1 MKNKKNKLMRKI
13 AMAIFVVG
21 LLTACGSG
29 NTVETPVV
37 DSTAVDSTAVVTEVT
52 VDTTTVVEAPVAQ

>member
-1 MKNKKNKLMRKI
+1 MRKI